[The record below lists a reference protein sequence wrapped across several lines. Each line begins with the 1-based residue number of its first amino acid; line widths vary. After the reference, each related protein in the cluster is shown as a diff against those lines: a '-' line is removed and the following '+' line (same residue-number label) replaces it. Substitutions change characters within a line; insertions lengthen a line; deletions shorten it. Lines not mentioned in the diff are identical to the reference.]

1 MPKADEA
8 MLDAPLELPEE
19 EVLLESVAREA
30 EEELDALVWLEE
42 MEPGAEVEEGE
53 AGEEVETRDRMPL
66 EMDWVVLQLEV
77 LGVE

>member
-8 MLDAPLELPEE
+8 MLEPEE
-19 EVLLESVAREA
+19 EALLEPEAREA
-30 EEELDALVWLEE
+30 EEELDAPVWLEE

-53 AGEEVETRDRMPL
+53 AEEEVETRDRMPL